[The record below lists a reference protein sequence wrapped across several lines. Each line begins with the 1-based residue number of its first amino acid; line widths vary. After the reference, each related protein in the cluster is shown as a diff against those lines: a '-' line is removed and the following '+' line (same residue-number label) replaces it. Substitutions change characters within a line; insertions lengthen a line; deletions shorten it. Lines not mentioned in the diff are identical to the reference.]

1 MISFLNWLKY
11 NLSSYLNVNTSFK
24 CFYCIFSLFFN
35 GLNIKVNL
43 KVLAGYSITFFKNVV
58 LQSPRFSCPL
68 ETAPP
73 NKKGCILMN
82 DKYTIAEIS
91 RFLNISKSALRYYDS
106 IGLCKPS
113 ARDTNT
119 GYRYYEYNQLFQ
131 LNMIGKLKKLQLSL
145 EQIKAHSSAKNV
157 ASLEKLLLER
167 RSIIEA
173 ELAEL
178 SELNRQNEELIDKI
192 ELSKHKSSA
201 FEVRQYPERYLYRM
215 NINFS
220 SEDLYACIKLLYS
233 SYIKALHDRPSYDKG
248 EILLEIH
255 QENLENRHFQTYN
268 SIGFFVKPFP
278 GMETK
283 RLSSI
288 PAGTFIVACHTGGYQ
303 TISRTYRKLWNY
315 IEKQGLTVTG
325 NSIETSIINISM
337 TNNPKEFLTEIQ
349 IPIGTEK
356 GCL

>member
-1 MISFLNWLKY
+1 M
-11 NLSSYLNVNTSFK
+11 NVFFK
-24 CFYCIFSLFFN
+24 
-35 GLNIKVNL
+35 
-43 KVLAGYSITFFKNVV
+43 YSITLLEDVV
-58 LQSPRFSCPL
+58 FPPSSCFL
-68 ETAPP
+68 RIGETIR
-73 NKKGCILMN
+73 KGYNPMN

-178 SELNRQNEELIDKI
+178 NALNRQNEELIDKI

-201 FEVRQYPERYLYRM
+201 FEVRQCPERYLYRM

-255 QENLENRHFQTYN
+255 QENLESHHFLTYN
-268 SIGFFVKPFP
+268 SIGFFVKPFS
-278 GMETK
+278 GMEAK
-283 RLSSI
+283 RLSTI

-303 TISRTYRKLWNY
+303 TISKTYRKLWNY

-337 TNNPKEFLTEIQ
+337 TNNPKEFVTEIQ
-349 IPIGTEK
+349 IPIKADQTYRNG
-356 GCL
+356 